1 MERVTPLAWIAV
13 TLASVA
19 AIIQPFAALG
29 PLFLGLI
36 SVSISLVF
44 AGLVMAARA
53 QRDVEEAITL
63 QNRWRAQRD
72 RCKCGPCR
80 VQLRAAARAT
90 TPEVL
95 QNATP
100 PPAPPAPEPPEP
112 EPVTTGRDLIFEEAD
127 Q

>member
-1 MERVTPLAWIAV
+1 MERVAPLSWIAV
-13 TLASVA
+13 GLASIA

-36 SVSISLVF
+36 GVAMCLVA
-44 AGLVMAARA
+44 AGLIHMQRA

-63 QNRWRAQRD
+63 QDRWRAQRD
-72 RCKCGPCR
+72 RCGPCR
-80 VQLRAAARAT
+80 VQLRDAT
-90 TPEVL
+90 RTPTPEVL

-100 PPAPPAPEPPEP
+100 PPAPQQNEN
-112 EPVTTGRDLIFEEAD
+112 PVSIGPGRDLIFEEAD

>member
-1 MERVTPLAWIAV
+1 MEQVAPLSWIAV
-13 TLASVA
+13 GLASIA

-36 SVSISLVF
+36 GVAMCLVA
-44 AGLVMAARA
+44 AGLIHMQRA

-63 QNRWRAQRD
+63 QDRWRAQRD
-72 RCKCGPCR
+72 RCGPCR
-80 VQLRAAARAT
+80 VQLRETARAT
-90 TPEVL
+90 TAPAVL

-100 PPAPPAPEPPEP
+100 PPAPQQNEN
-112 EPVTTGRDLIFEEAD
+112 PVMTGQGRDLIFEEAD